1 MWVAKSGP
9 QVKQGEKERHWPDG
23 SSREVEHMGLLGGR
37 TDVQK
42 KKEKQLVTFPCSVWF
57 SQSSG
62 WVTDKI
68 KGFAADK
75 SCTISARR
83 HRGYRAREKQKQK
96 AKSASLNETI
106 KWPSWLQ
113 EQNWCQKGG
122 RGMQNDHADFIFKNK
137 IKSSKGILSTV
148 FIETWM

>member
-1 MWVAKSGP
+1 MAAAEKLSIWVCWEEEQTCA
-9 QVKQGEKERHWPDG
+9 
-23 SSREVEHMGLLGGR
+23 
-37 TDVQK
+37 K

-106 KWPSWLQ
+106 K
-113 EQNWCQKGG
+113 
-122 RGMQNDHADFIFKNK
+122 
-137 IKSSKGILSTV
+137 
-148 FIETWM
+148 